1 MAGMDAQTR
10 FRVVLVCAGV
20 PAHLGQ
26 QGAADITEEFSHR
39 EWHENVRC
47 NWDGS
52 SLILQAENDY
62 DEDGKA
68 LMDEFSDAISACIS
82 EPFDGDITVRSI
94 SRLG

>member
-1 MAGMDAQTR
+1 MDAQTK
-10 FRVVLVCAGV
+10 FRVVLACDGV

-39 EWHENVRC
+39 ESNENTRC
-47 NWDGS
+47 DWDGS

-68 LMDEFSDAISACIS
+68 LIDEFSDAIAACIS
-82 EPFDGDITVRSI
+82 EPFDSDITVRSI
-94 SRLG
+94 TRLG